1 MQKGVKMPSNYPTL
15 KDVSAEAGVSMA
27 LASVVLNGKKGR
39 IKASEDTRRKI
50 LEAAEKLGYEPD
62 RNARALRMSRS
73 FLIGVL
79 AYDVST
85 SFVPEILTGI
95 EKGFMHTNYGVL
107 LGSYCTETELTECL
121 EMFRKLKVDGLII
134 ISTEFKKFP
143 DQLAMWNRVAKVF
156 VGNLSELPFSSS
168 VCASRKDVGIMA
180 AQELLRRNRRCVA
193 HLANERSSNHD
204 GWQNALDQAG
214 ISAEKRLTVYSKN
227 YLDQGLATAR
237 KLLRDHPEV
246 TGIFADSDILAAAV
260 VKAAAETGRKIPEE
274 LEVIGVDDS
283 MLCQLTT
290 PTLSSIWQPK
300 REQGEIAAELML
312 KLLKDDHTE
321 QRVLPVKL
329 IVRETLKPS
338 GE

>member
-1 MQKGVKMPSNYPTL
+1 MPSNYPTL

-156 VGNLSELPFSSS
+156 VGSASELPHSSS
-168 VCASRKDVGIMA
+168 VCANREDVGILA
-180 AQELLRRNRRCVA
+180 AQALSAGNHRVYAHVA
-193 HLANERSSNHD
+193 NDRSSN
-204 GWQNALDQAG
+204 AAG
-214 ISAEKRLTVYSKN
+214 YRRTLIEAGVAPENLITAYAKN
-227 YLDQGLATAR
+227 YLDQALEAAR
-237 KLLRDHPEV
+237 ELLREHPEV